1 MVDVVVVMLD
11 VCGCGG
17 CVWLGLGLAW
27 LGHVP
32 AEIGWAAVETGRPG
46 VVVCSPAGLE
56 GMAERVGMGAV
67 EEGGAR
73 IAAIAGCKTS
83 AIRYDC
89 RRYVIENWSD
99 RLDGLFQG
107 ATVLRSRDLEERGLA
122 RARIADAVKAGELE
136 RVGRG
141 LYALPGAELT
151 EHHSLVQAARRV
163 PGGVVCLLSALRF
176 HELTSQNPHEVWLA
190 IRPKDRLPAPGTPPL
205 KIVRFGD
212 GHFRLGQ
219 EAHEVEGTRI
229 KVYSVARTV
238 VDLFRYRNKIG
249 IDVALEALK
258 EGWRERRFALKE
270 VNGMAARCRM
280 TQVMKPYLEAL
291 TA

>member
-1 MVDVVVVMLD
+1 M
-11 VCGCGG
+11 G
-17 CVWLGLGLAW
+17 W
-27 LGHVP
+27 LGHGP
-32 AEIGWAAVETGRPG
+32 AEIGWPLWRLGGPGWWCARRQVWRGWRSGSGWVLVEQ
-46 VVVCSPAGLE
+46 
-56 GMAERVGMGAV
+56 
-67 EEGGAR
+67 GGAR

-89 RRYVIENWSD
+89 RRYVIENWSE
-99 RLDGLFQG
+99 RLEGLFQG

-122 RARIADAVKAGELE
+122 RARIADAVKAGGLE

-249 IDVALEALK
+249 IDVALETLK